1 MSSRKAPEL
10 LTNEQT
16 IAKLRK
22 QAEYNGDE
30 ILLIEDVI
38 MEHEKRQQRIRL
50 ENRKIFNII
59 DTITELSD

>member
-38 MEHEKRQQRIRL
+38 MEHEKRQIRIRL
-50 ENRKIFNII
+50 ENRKMYNII
-59 DTITELSD
+59 GTIEELSE